1 MKLFGP
7 NLSRG
12 KTLGCLTIA
21 SAALALVVAGEF
33 TGSAQA
39 ADASPTMETL
49 LDRALIED
57 LLVDYYRGFS
67 GDHKGFSSF
76 YSDDGILDV
85 NGIVAQGKPAI
96 DQLYANLGGGGGTR
110 RPGVFRMLL
119 TNIRISVNGATAKAD
134 SIWTGIQDENV
145 RTTPQFVEQ
154 GREHDDLVK
163 NNGHWYIKHRY
174 ITADAGLPA
183 AYDKT
188 YKPRDPQ

>member
-1 MKLFGP
+1 MKLFGAH
-7 NLSRG
+7 LSRASA
-12 KTLGCLTIA
+12 LGSLTVA
-21 SAALALVVAGEF
+21 SAALALTVAGGF
-33 TGSAQA
+33 TGSARA
-39 ADASPTMETL
+39 ADTATTMETL

-67 GDHKGFSSF
+67 GDHKGFASF
-76 YSDDGILDV
+76 YTDDGVLDV
-85 NGIVAQGKPAI
+85 NGIVAQGKQGI

-119 TNIRISVNGATAKAD
+119 TNIRVSVNGTTAKAD
-134 SIWTGIQDENV
+134 AIWTGIQDENV

-154 GREHDDLVK
+154 GREHDELVK
-163 NNGHWYIKHRY
+163 KDGHWYIKHRY

-183 AYDKT
+183 SYDKT